1 MGLRG
6 QIILA
11 LSLVFALSFA
21 LLGLT
26 AVELSRRADRA
37 ARLDLQQTLAHA
49 IATHSAREI
58 EPSGAKLLPTWLAQ
72 LGPSTRS
79 AVIEIHVGDRLIWQ
93 RGSLPKRGASRA
105 IGADGLVVDLWL
117 PHRDDANAP
126 PVARLLLFY
135 VLLTGAA
142 VMLLAYVALTN
153 LIVRPLGGLTTSAER
168 LAAGAPHVRV
178 AERGALEVRSLARAF
193 NDMASQLRVE
203 RASLEQRLQ
212 ELEEATGEL
221 KFTQRQLVHGEKL
234 ASVGR
239 LAAGVAHEIGN
250 PLSAVLGFVE
260 LLQGDGLSDE
270 ERTEFLARIHKETNR
285 IHHIIRDLLDFARQG
300 GEPERLDVTSDVRA
314 AIDDAV
320 SLVRPQ
326 KELRGV
332 QIVINAPT
340 SLPRVVGAQH
350 RLTQV
355 MLNLLLN
362 AADAM
367 KGQGRIQIDVQPIIE
382 ADQIEIVVTDTGPGL
397 APEIMDR
404 LFEPFATTK
413 PVGAGTGLGLAV
425 SHTLIEG
432 MGGTITADN
441 PEQGGA
447 RFTIT
452 LRKPRASMR
461 PPAM

>member
-11 LSLVFALSFA
+11 LSFVFALSFA
-21 LLGLT
+21 LLGRT
-26 AVELSRRADRA
+26 TVELSRRADRA
-37 ARLDLQQTLAHA
+37 ARLELQQTVDRVLAAHRA
-49 IATHSAREI
+49 GDA
-58 EPSGAKLLPTWLAQ
+58 AQ
-72 LGPSTRS
+72 LEPRRLPD
-79 AVIEIHVGDRLIWQ
+79 AVTT
-93 RGSLPKRGASRA
+93 
-105 IGADGLVVDLWL
+105 
-117 PHRDDANAP
+117 P

-135 VLLTGAA
+135 VSLTGAA
-142 VMLLAYVALTN
+142 VLLLTYLALTY
-153 LIVRPLGGLTTSAER
+153 LIVRPLGGLTASAAR
-168 LAAGAPHVRV
+168 LAEGAPHVRV

-193 NDMASQLRVE
+193 NEMAAQLRVE
-203 RASLEQRLQ
+203 RAALEQRLR
-212 ELEEATGEL
+212 ELEVATGEL

-260 LLQGDGLSDE
+260 LLQGDGLSE
-270 ERTEFLARIHKETNR
+270 AERIEFLGRIHKETNR

-300 GEPERLDVTSDVRA
+300 GDVERIDVTSDVRA
-314 AIDDAV
+314 ALDDAV
-320 SLVRPQ
+320 NLLRPQ

-332 QIVINAPT
+332 EIAIDAPVT
-340 SLPRVVGAQH
+340 LPMVVGAQH

-367 KGQGRIQIDVQPIIE
+367 QGRGRIQIDIRVLNDG
-382 ADQIEIVVTDTGPGL
+382 DQVEIVVTDTGPGL
-397 APEIMDR
+397 APEITDR

-413 PVGAGTGLGLAV
+413 PVGEGTGLGLAV

-432 MGGTITADN
+432 VGGTISADN
-441 PEQGGA
+441 AEGGGA
-447 RFTIT
+447 RFTIR
-452 LRKPRASMR
+452 LRRARASMR
-461 PPAM
+461 PPTI

>member
-11 LSLVFALSFA
+11 LTVVFALSFA
-21 LLGLT
+21 LLGVT
-26 AVELSRRADRA
+26 TVELTRRADRN
-37 ARLDLQQTLAHA
+37 ARISLQQALATALVTHA
-49 IATHSAREI
+49 EVELNHDAS
-58 EPSGAKLLPTWLAQ
+58 PAKQWIAQ
-72 LGPSTRS
+72 LGPLAKDASVSIS
-79 AVIEIHVGDRLIWQ
+79 ASGRALWTQ
-93 RGSLPKRGASRA
+93 GTLPTRGASHA
-105 IGADGLVVDLWL
+105 IGRHGLHASVWL
-117 PHRDDANAP
+117 PPQQGDNSS

-135 VLLTGAA
+135 VVLTGVAVLLLT
-142 VMLLAYVALTN
+142 YVALTH
-153 LIVRPLGGLTTSAER
+153 LIVRPLGGLTASAER
-168 LAAGAPHVRV
+168 LARSAPHVHV
-178 AERGALEVRSLARAF
+178 ADRGAAEVRVLARAF
-193 NDMASQLRVE
+193 NEMASQLRLE
-203 RASLEQRLQ
+203 RAALEQRLR
-212 ELEEATGEL
+212 ELEDTTAEL
-221 KFTQRQLVHGEKL
+221 TFAQGQLVHGEKL

-260 LLQGDGLSDE
+260 LLQGDGISE
-270 ERTEFLARIHKETNR
+270 TERAEFLSRIHKETTR

-300 GEPERLDVTSDVRA
+300 GEPERMDVTSHLRA

-332 QIVINAPT
+332 TIEIDVPDG
-340 SLPRVVGAQH
+340 LPRVMGAQH

-367 KGQGRIQIDVQPIIE
+367 KGEGRIVVAARALPDT
-382 ADQIEIVVTDTGPGL
+382 DQIELVVTDSGPGFS
-397 APEIMDR
+397 PEIKAR

-413 PVGAGTGLGLAV
+413 PVGQGTGLGLAV

-432 MGGTITADN
+432 MGGTISADN
-441 PEQGGA
+441 AEQGGA
-447 RFTIT
+447 RLTIL

>member
-11 LSLVFALSFA
+11 LTFVFALSFA
-21 LLGLT
+21 LLGVT
-26 AVELSRRADRA
+26 TVELTRRSDLN
-37 ARLDLQQTLAHA
+37 ARIGMQQALANA
-49 IATHSAREI
+49 IVTHSATELERDAERARSWI
-58 EPSGAKLLPTWLAQ
+58 TQ
-72 LGPSTRS
+72 LGPLARDAAITI
-79 AVIEIHVGDRLIWQ
+79 AVGERVLWTQGTM
-93 RGSLPKRGASRA
+93 PARGASRA
-105 IGADGLVVDLWL
+105 LGTEGLRASVWL
-117 PHRDDANAP
+117 PLRDGDNGSPA
-126 PVARLLLFY
+126 ARLLLFY
-135 VLLTGAA
+135 VLLTGVA
-142 VMLLAYVALTN
+142 VLLLTYVALTH
-153 LIVRPLGGLTTSAER
+153 LIVRPLGGLTASAER
-168 LAAGAPHVRV
+168 LATSAPHVRV
-178 AERGALEVRSLARAF
+178 AERGAEEVRVLARAF
-193 NDMASQLRVE
+193 NEMASQLRSE
-203 RASLEQRLQ
+203 RAALEQRLR
-212 ELEEATGEL
+212 ELEETTEEL
-221 KFTQRQLVHGEKL
+221 TFAQGQLVHGEKL

-260 LLQGDGLSDE
+260 LLQGEGISE
-270 ERTEFLARIHKETNR
+270 GERAEFLSRIHKETTR

-300 GEPERLDVTSDVRA
+300 GEPDRLDVTTAVRA

-332 QIVINAPT
+332 EIEIDVPA
-340 SLPRVVGAQH
+340 SLPRVMGAQH

-367 KGQGRIQIDVQPIIE
+367 KGQGKIKIE
-382 ADQIEIVVTDTGPGL
+382 ARVLSDSDQIELVVSDSGPGFSP
-397 APEIMDR
+397 AIKAR

-413 PVGAGTGLGLAV
+413 PVGQGTGLGLAV

-432 MGGTITADN
+432 MGGTISADN
-441 PEQGGA
+441 GEHGGA
-447 RFTIT
+447 RLTIV